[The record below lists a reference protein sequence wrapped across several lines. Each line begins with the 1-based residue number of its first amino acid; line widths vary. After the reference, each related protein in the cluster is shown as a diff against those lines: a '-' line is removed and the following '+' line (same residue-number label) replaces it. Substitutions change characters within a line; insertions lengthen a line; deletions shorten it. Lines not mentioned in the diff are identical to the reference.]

1 MNLNR
6 PRSGRRSRPFG
17 AASLPLVVG
26 VHLSIVGLDIGLIS
40 YFGGK
45 VDLCGTHLIS
55 WLYGHCIIHTG
66 LAACSGKLPECTLNN
81 SFLDCCYFCLYAL
94 VYPGTIFG
102 RIFEIVWVIYGMV
115 LIHYTRSCAATFP
128 FLYAMLC
135 IGTVVLLGLRVF
147 YIWNNF
153 PAYEELPSYT
163 ISQNSIPFRSIQ
175 MPNSEACSICLE
187 TFKETVDRV
196 RILSCCHVF
205 HSACIDSWLTSHSRC
220 PLCRQHVRIAVSL

>member
-66 LAACSGKLPECTLNN
+66 LAACSGRLPECTLNN

-220 PLCRQHVRIAVSL
+220 PLCRQQV

>member
-6 PRSGRRSRPFG
+6 PFRDRRM
-17 AASLPLVVG
+17 VVG
-26 VHLSIVGLDIGLIS
+26 GHLSIVGLDIGLIS

-45 VDLCGTHLIS
+45 VDLCGTHLII
-55 WLYGHCIIHTG
+55 WLYGHCIIHSG
-66 LAACSGKLPECTLNN
+66 LAACSGRLPEGTLNN
-81 SFLDCCYFCLYAL
+81 PFLDCCYFCLYAL

-115 LIHYTRSCAATFP
+115 LIHYARSCAATYP

-135 IGTVVLLGLRVF
+135 IGTVVLLGLRIF

-153 PAYEELPSYT
+153 PASEELPSYT
-163 ISQNSIPFRSIQ
+163 ISQNDIPFRSIQ
-175 MPNSEACSICLE
+175 MSNSESCSICLE
-187 TFKETVDRV
+187 PFKETVDRV

-205 HSACIDSWLTSHSRC
+205 HSTCIDSWLTSHSRC
-220 PLCRQHVRIAVSL
+220 PLCRQQVKIQSF

>member
-6 PRSGRRSRPFG
+6 PRSGGRM
-17 AASLPLVVG
+17 VVG
-26 VHLSIVGLDIGLIS
+26 GHLSIVGLDIGLIS

-45 VDLCGTHLIS
+45 VDLCGTHLII
-55 WLYGHCIIHTG
+55 WLYGHCIIHSG
-66 LAACSGKLPECTLNN
+66 LAACSGSRLPEGSLNN
-81 SFLDCCYFCLYAL
+81 PFLDCCYFCLYAL

-115 LIHYTRSCAATFP
+115 LIHYARSCAATYP

-135 IGTVVLLGLRVF
+135 IGTVVLLGLRIF

-153 PAYEELPSYT
+153 PASEELPFYT
-163 ISQNSIPFRSIQ
+163 ISQNDIPFRSIQ
-175 MPNSEACSICLE
+175 MPNSESCSICLE
-187 TFKETVDRV
+187 SFKETVDRV